1 MSIMKGLSA
10 VLLALSCAVLLTAC
24 DGGDGPPERI
34 TFHFQMVGDAT
45 GMQDFRAITNDSA
58 VIAEARAQ
66 LGLPMQE
73 RHLFIIGEI
82 DRGNGGHNLDWNWHF
97 LPDQWSFAEV
107 SIELCDGNAVLVSQA
122 VDYWVD
128 TVGQFCPWG
137 ARVTEEIS
145 DSL

>member
-1 MSIMKGLSA
+1 MKGASA
-10 VLLALSCAVLLTAC
+10 VLATLICIAFTASC
-24 DGGDGPPERI
+24 GGGSTPPERV
-34 TFHFQMVGDAT
+34 TFHFRMEGDAT
-45 GMQDFRAITNDSA
+45 GQQDFRAITNDPA

-66 LGLPMQE
+66 LALPMHE
-73 RHLFIIGEI
+73 RQLFIIGEI

-97 LPDQWSFAEV
+97 LPDRWSFAEV

-137 ARVTEEIS
+137 ARVTDEIS
-145 DSL
+145 NTQ